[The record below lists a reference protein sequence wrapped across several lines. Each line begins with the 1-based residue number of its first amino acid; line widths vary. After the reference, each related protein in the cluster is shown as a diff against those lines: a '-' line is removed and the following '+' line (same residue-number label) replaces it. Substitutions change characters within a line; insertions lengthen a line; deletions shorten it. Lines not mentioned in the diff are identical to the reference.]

1 MSVPRPKGERAE
13 WGLPRPAPFGVLRG
27 GRERNLHS
35 QILLLRKVAR
45 VHRILTPGEMLPI
58 RMQAMA
64 TRTRPEPVETLLN
77 RELSHLEF
85 HARVLELATDETL
98 PLLERVNYCAFFSSN
113 VDEFFQVRVAGL
125 LGQAEAGVTVRSA
138 DGLTPQQALARIR
151 QRVLELSATQS
162 RLWKRELRPALAVEG
177 ITVGGIEDVS
187 EKGLAELERRFH
199 REIYPVL
206 TPLAVGPG
214 QPFPYISGLSL
225 SLAIFAEHP
234 ETGEERFARVKIP
247 EGLPR
252 FFELGGRGLYV
263 PLEQIIAHFLPSLF
277 PGVDILERA
286 VFRVTRDADFEV
298 SDDADDLLEAVE
310 SQLRRRRFGDVVR
323 VEVSS
328 SASSEMVARLQSG
341 LGADETQIYRVESL
355 LDLSE
360 LKELLAVDRPEL
372 KFEPWI
378 PVIPPRLATAQS
390 DFPKIFSEVRRGDV
404 LVHQPYGSF
413 IASFEVFAQ
422 AAVRD
427 PDVIAMK
434 TAVYRTSDDS
444 VLVGSLIQCAEEG
457 KQSVCLVELKARF
470 DELRN
475 IEWSRELEQ
484 AGVHVAYGFPDLK
497 IHAKM
502 TLIVRREGDGL
513 RRYAHIGTGNY
524 HAATARLYEDLGV
537 FTADEDITADV
548 ADLFNYI
555 TGFGQPQKFRKL
567 LVAPFTLRSGLV
579 DEIRIVAAAASEG
592 RHARIR
598 LKLNHLVDPKIVSEL
613 YTASRAGAQIDIV
626 ARSTCALRPGVE
638 GLSENIRVRSIVGRF
653 LEHSRIYSFE
663 AGERVATYIGSPD
676 LMQRNLD
683 HRVEVLMPVENARV
697 RQEIH
702 AVLDSALEDDTNA
715 WSLGADG
722 EWTRVEPRKS
732 KRHAHHETM
741 MRRSLKRAR
750 RGARERRAG

>member
-1 MSVPRPKGERAE
+1 M
-13 WGLPRPAPFGVLRG
+13 
-27 GRERNLHS
+27 
-35 QILLLRKVAR
+35 
-45 VHRILTPGEMLPI
+45 
-58 RMQAMA
+58 
-64 TRTRPEPVETLLN
+64 
-77 RELSHLEF
+77 
-85 HARVLELATDETL
+85 
-98 PLLERVNYCAFFSSN
+98 
-113 VDEFFQVRVAGL
+113 
-125 LGQAEAGVTVRSA
+125 RSA

-151 QRVLELSATQS
+151 QRVLDLSTLQS
-162 RLWKRELRPALAVEG
+162 KLWKRELRPALAAEG
-177 ITVGGIEDVS
+177 ITVGGIEDL
-187 EKGLAELERRFH
+187 EAKELDKLERRFH

-225 SLAIFAEHP
+225 SLAIFAEDP
-234 ETGEERFARVKIP
+234 EVGEERFARVKIP

-252 FFELGGRGLYV
+252 FFELGRGLFV

-277 PGVDILERA
+277 PGVEIVERA
-286 VFRVTRDADFEV
+286 VFRVTRDADLEV

-323 VEVSS
+323 VEVSA

-341 LGADETQIYRVESL
+341 LGADETQIYRVESP

-360 LKELLAVDRPEL
+360 LMELARIERPDL
-372 KFEPWI
+372 HLEPWI
-378 PVIPPRLATAQS
+378 PAIPPRLAQAQS
-390 DFPKIFSEVRRGDV
+390 DLPRIFDEIRRGDV

-413 IASFEVFAQ
+413 RASFEVFAQ

-427 PDVIAMK
+427 PNVIAMK

-444 VLVGSLIQCAEEG
+444 VLVGSLIQCAEDG

-502 TLIVRREGDGL
+502 TLIVRREGGQL

-524 HAATARLYEDLGV
+524 HAATARLYEDLGI
-537 FTADEDITADV
+537 FTADEEITADV

-555 TGFGQPQKFRKL
+555 TGFGRPQKFRKL

-579 DEIRIVAAAASEG
+579 DEIRGVAAAAAAG
-592 RHARIR
+592 KHACIR
-598 LKLNHLVDPKIVSEL
+598 LKLNHLVDPKLVAEL
-613 YTASRAGAQIDIV
+613 YAASQAGARVDII

-638 GLSENIRVRSIVGRF
+638 GLSENIHVRSIVGRF
-653 LEHSRIYSFE
+653 LEHSRVYSFE
-663 AGERVATYIGSPD
+663 ADARIATYIGSPD

-683 HRVEVLMPVENARV
+683 HRIEVLVPIDNARV
-697 RQEIH
+697 RAEIN
-702 AVLDSALEDDTNA
+702 AILDSALADDVNA
-715 WSLGADG
+715 WTLDASG
-722 EWTRVEPRKS
+722 EWTRIAPAKPSKS
-732 KRHAHHETM
+732 HSHHETM
-741 MRRSLKRAR
+741 MQRSLKRAR
-750 RGARERRAG
+750 RGARDRRAD

>member
-1 MSVPRPKGERAE
+1 
-13 WGLPRPAPFGVLRG
+13 
-27 GRERNLHS
+27 
-35 QILLLRKVAR
+35 
-45 VHRILTPGEMLPI
+45 
-58 RMQAMA
+58 MA
-64 TRTRPEPVETLLN
+64 TKTRSEPLENLLN

-98 PLLERVNYCAFFSSN
+98 PLLERLKFCGRFSSN
-113 VDEFFQVRVAGL
+113 LDEFFQVRVAGL
-125 LGQAEAGVTVRSA
+125 LGQAEAGIMVRSA

-151 QRVLELSATQS
+151 ERVLGLSALQS
-162 RLWKRELRPALAVEG
+162 RLWKRELRPALAAEG
-177 ITVGGIEDVS
+177 ITVGGIEDLGQKELDKL
-187 EKGLAELERRFH
+187 EKRFY

-225 SLAIFAEHP
+225 SLAIFAEDP
-234 ETGEERFARVKIP
+234 ETGDERFARVKIP

-252 FFELGGRGLYV
+252 FFHLGGRGLYV
-263 PLEQIIAHFLPSLF
+263 PLEQIIAHFLPALF
-277 PGVDILERA
+277 PGVDIVERA

-298 SDDADDLLEAVE
+298 SDDAADLLEAVE
-310 SQLRRRRFGDVVR
+310 TQLRRRRFGDVVR

-328 SASSEMVARLQSG
+328 SASSEMVARLQGG
-341 LGADETQIYRVESL
+341 LEADETQIYRVESP

-360 LKELLAVDRPEL
+360 LLELAEIDRPEL
-372 KFEPWI
+372 KPEPWI
-378 PVIPPRLATAQS
+378 PVIPPRLASAQT
-390 DFPKIFSEVRRGDV
+390 DLPQIFDEIRRGDV

-413 IASFEVFAQ
+413 RASFEVFAQ

-427 PDVIAMK
+427 PNVIAMK

-444 VLVGSLIQCAEEG
+444 VLVGSLIQCAEDG

-502 TLIVRREGDGL
+502 TLIVRREGNAL

-524 HAATARLYEDLGV
+524 HAATARLYEDLGI
-537 FTADEDITADV
+537 FTADEEITADV

-555 TGFGQPQKFRKL
+555 TGFGRPQKFRKL

-579 DEIRIVAAAASEG
+579 DEIRGVAAAAG
-592 RHARIR
+592 RGKHARIR
-598 LKLNHLVDPKIVSEL
+598 LKLNHLVDPKIVDEL
-613 YTASRAGAQIDIV
+613 YEASRAGARVDVI

-638 GLSENIRVRSIVGRF
+638 GLSDNIHVRSIVGRF
-653 LEHSRIYSFE
+653 LEHSRVYSFE
-663 AGERVATYIGSPD
+663 ADERVATYIGSPD

-683 HRVEVLMPVENARV
+683 HRIEVLVPVENARV
-697 RQEIH
+697 RQEVH
-702 AVLDSALEDDTNA
+702 AVLDSALADNTNA
-715 WSLGADG
+715 WILSPAG
-722 EWTRVEPRKS
+722 EWERAIPAKPEKAHS
-732 KRHAHHETM
+732 HHEAM
-741 MRRSLKRAR
+741 MNRSLKRAR
-750 RGARERRAG
+750 RGARDRRGG

>member
-1 MSVPRPKGERAE
+1 
-13 WGLPRPAPFGVLRG
+13 
-27 GRERNLHS
+27 
-35 QILLLRKVAR
+35 
-45 VHRILTPGEMLPI
+45 
-58 RMQAMA
+58 MA
-64 TRTRPEPVETLLN
+64 TKVRTEHVENLLN

-98 PLLERVNYCAFFSSN
+98 PLLERVKFCGIFSSN
-113 VDEFFQVRVAGL
+113 LDEFFQVRVAGL
-125 LGQAEAGVTVRSA
+125 LGQAEAGILVRSA

-151 QRVLELSATQS
+151 ERVLELSALQS
-162 RLWKRELRPALAVEG
+162 RLWKRELRPGLAAEG
-177 ITVGGIEDVS
+177 ITVGGIEDLGQKEL
-187 EKGLAELERRFH
+187 EKLERRFY

-225 SLAIFAEHP
+225 SLAIFAEDP
-234 ETGEERFARVKIP
+234 EAGEERFARVKIP

-252 FFELGGRGLYV
+252 FFHLGGRGLYV
-263 PLEQIIAHFLPSLF
+263 PLEQIIAHFLPALF
-277 PGVDILERA
+277 PGVDIVERA

-298 SDDADDLLEAVE
+298 SDDAADLLEAVE
-310 SQLRRRRFGDVVR
+310 TQLRRRRFGDVVR

-328 SASSEMVARLQSG
+328 SASSEMVARLQGG
-341 LGADETQIYRVESL
+341 LEADETQIYRVESP

-360 LKELLAVDRPEL
+360 LLELADIDRPEL
-372 KFEPWI
+372 KYEPWI
-378 PVIPPRLATAQS
+378 PVIPARLASAQS
-390 DFPKIFSEVRRGDV
+390 DLPRIFDEIRRGDV
-404 LVHQPYGSF
+404 LVHQPYGSYR
-413 IASFEVFAQ
+413 ASFEVFAQ

-427 PDVIAMK
+427 PNVIAMK

-475 IEWSRELEQ
+475 IEWSRALEQ

-502 TLIVRREGDGL
+502 TLIVRREGDAL

-524 HAATARLYEDLGV
+524 HAATARLYEDLGI
-537 FTADEDITADV
+537 FTADEEITADV

-555 TGFGQPQKFRKL
+555 TGFGRPQKFRKL

-579 DEIRIVAAAASEG
+579 DEIRAVAAAAG
-592 RHARIR
+592 RGKHARIR
-598 LKLNHLVDPKIVSEL
+598 LKLNHLVDPKIVDEL
-613 YTASRAGAQIDIV
+613 YEASRAGARVDII
-626 ARSTCALRPGVE
+626 ARSTCALRPGVD
-638 GLSENIRVRSIVGRF
+638 GLSDNIHVRSVVGRF
-653 LEHSRIYSFE
+653 LEHSRVYSFE
-663 AGERVATYIGSPD
+663 ADERVATYIGSPD

-683 HRVEVLMPVENARV
+683 HRIEVLVPVENVRV

-702 AVLDSALEDDTNA
+702 AVLDSALADDTNA
-715 WSLGADG
+715 WILAPSG
-722 EWTRVEPRKS
+722 EWTRAVPAKAD
-732 KRHAHHETM
+732 KAHTHHADL

-750 RGARERRAG
+750 RSARDRRVG

>member
-1 MSVPRPKGERAE
+1 MSTKIRA
-13 WGLPRPAPFGVLRG
+13 
-27 GRERNLHS
+27 
-35 QILLLRKVAR
+35 
-45 VHRILTPGEMLPI
+45 
-58 RMQAMA
+58 
-64 TRTRPEPVETLLN
+64 EPVETLLN

-98 PLLERVNYCAFFSSN
+98 PLLERVKFCGIFSSN
-113 VDEFFQVRVAGL
+113 LDEFFQVRVAGL
-125 LGQAEAGVTVRSA
+125 LGQAEAGIPVRSA

-151 QRVLELSATQS
+151 ERVLELSALQS
-162 RLWKRELRPALAVEG
+162 RLWKRDLRPALAEQG
-177 ITVGGIEDVS
+177 LIVGGIEDLGS
-187 EKGLAELERRFH
+187 KDLEKLERRFH

-225 SLAIFAEHP
+225 SLAIFAEDP
-234 ETGEERFARVKIP
+234 ETGDERFARVKIP

-252 FFELGGRGLYV
+252 FFALGGRGLHV
-263 PLEQIIAHFLPSLF
+263 PLEQIIAHFLPALF
-277 PGVDILERA
+277 PGVDIVERA

-298 SDDADDLLEAVE
+298 SDDAADLLEAVE

-323 VEVSS
+323 IEVSS

-341 LGADETQIYRVESL
+341 LEADETQIYRVESP

-360 LKELLAVDRPEL
+360 LLELAEIDRPEL
-372 KFEPWI
+372 KHEPWI
-378 PVIPPRLATAQS
+378 PAIPARLASTQT
-390 DFPKIFSEVRRGDV
+390 DLPQIFDEIRRGDV

-413 IASFEVFAQ
+413 RASFEAFAQ

-427 PDVIAMK
+427 PNVIAMK

-444 VLVGSLIQCAEEG
+444 VLVGSLIQCAEDG

-475 IEWSRELEQ
+475 IEWSRALEQ

-502 TLIVRREGDGL
+502 TLIVRREGDAL

-524 HAATARLYEDLGV
+524 HAATARLYEDLGI
-537 FTADEDITADV
+537 FTADEEIAADV

-555 TGFGQPQKFRKL
+555 TGFGRPQKFRKL

-579 DEIRIVAAAASEG
+579 DEIRSVAAAASAG
-592 RHARIR
+592 KHARIR
-598 LKLNHLVDPKIVSEL
+598 LKLNHLVDPKIVDEL
-613 YTASRAGAQIDIV
+613 YEASRSGARVDII

-638 GLSENIRVRSIVGRF
+638 GLSENIHVRSIVGRF
-653 LEHSRIYSFE
+653 LEHSRVYSFE
-663 AGERVATYIGSPD
+663 ADERVATYIGSPD

-683 HRVEVLMPVENARV
+683 HRIEVLVPVENARV
-697 RQEIH
+697 RQEVHGI
-702 AVLDSALEDDTNA
+702 LDSALADDTNA
-715 WSLGADG
+715 WILLPSG
-722 EWTRVEPRKS
+722 EWVRAVPPKPEKAYS
-732 KRHAHHETM
+732 HHEAM

-750 RGARERRAG
+750 RGARDRRAG

>member
-1 MSVPRPKGERAE
+1 MK
-13 WGLPRPAPFGVLRG
+13 
-27 GRERNLHS
+27 
-35 QILLLRKVAR
+35 
-45 VHRILTPGEMLPI
+45 HRHRSKADRRLLTPSTALPI
-58 RMQAMA
+58 HNAAMA
-64 TRTRPEPVETLLN
+64 IRVGTEPTESTLLN

-85 HARVLELATDETL
+85 HARVLELATDESL
-98 PLLERVNYCAFFSSN
+98 PLLERVKFCAIFSSN
-113 VDEFFQVRVAGL
+113 LDEFFQVRVAGL
-125 LGQAEAGVTVRSA
+125 LGQAESGLAMRSA

-151 QRVLELSATQS
+151 QRVLELSALQS
-162 RLWKRELRPALAVEG
+162 KLWKRELKPALAAAG
-177 ITVGGIEDVS
+177 ITVGGIEDLGAK
-187 EKGLAELERRFH
+187 ELDKLERRFH

-225 SLAIFAEHP
+225 SLAIFAEDP
-234 ETGEERFARVKIP
+234 DDGEERFARVKIP

-252 FFELGGRGLYV
+252 LFEVGRGLYV

-277 PGVDILERA
+277 PGVNIVERA

-341 LGADETQIYRVESL
+341 LGADETQIYRVESP

-360 LKELLAVDRPEL
+360 LMELANIERPDL
-372 KFEPWI
+372 LLEPWI
-378 PVIPPRLATAQS
+378 PAIPPRLAQAQS
-390 DFPKIFSEVRRGDV
+390 DLPQIFDEIRRGDV

-413 IASFEVFAQ
+413 RASFETFSQ

-427 PDVIAMK
+427 PNVIAMK

-444 VLVGSLIQCAEEG
+444 VLVGSLIQCAEDG

-475 IEWSRELEQ
+475 IEWSRALEQ

-502 TLIVRREGDGL
+502 TLIVRREGDSL

-555 TGFGQPQKFRKL
+555 TGFGRPQKFRKL

-579 DEIRIVAAAASEG
+579 DEIRGVATAAAAG
-592 RHARIR
+592 KHARIR
-598 LKLNHLVDPKIVSEL
+598 LKLNHLVDPKIVEEL
-613 YTASRAGAQIDIV
+613 YAASQAGARVDII

-638 GLSENIRVRSIVGRF
+638 GLSENIHVRSLVGRF
-653 LEHSRIYSFE
+653 LEHSRVYSFE
-663 AGERVATYIGSPD
+663 ADERVATYLGSPD

-683 HRVEVLMPVENARV
+683 HRIEVLMPIDNARV
-697 RQEIH
+697 RAEINGI
-702 AVLDSALEDDTNA
+702 LDSALADDVNA
-715 WSLGADG
+715 WVLSPAG
-722 EWTRVEPRKS
+722 EWERLVPAKAGKGHS
-732 KRHAHHETM
+732 HHETM

-750 RGARERRAG
+750 RGARDRRAG

>member
-1 MSVPRPKGERAE
+1 
-13 WGLPRPAPFGVLRG
+13 
-27 GRERNLHS
+27 
-35 QILLLRKVAR
+35 
-45 VHRILTPGEMLPI
+45 
-58 RMQAMA
+58 MA
-64 TRTRPEPVETLLN
+64 THVRTDPVESTLLN

-85 HARVLELATDETL
+85 HARVLELATDESL
-98 PLLERVNYCAFFSSN
+98 PLLERVNFCSIFSSN
-113 VDEFFQVRVAGL
+113 LDEFFQVRVAGL
-125 LGQAEAGVTVRSA
+125 LGQAEAGIAVRSA

-151 QRVLELSATQS
+151 ERVLELTTLQS
-162 RLWKRELRPALAVEG
+162 RLWRRELAPALAAEG
-177 ITVGGIEDVS
+177 IVVGGIEDLGAK
-187 EKGLAELERRFH
+187 ELDKLERRFS

-225 SLAIFAEHP
+225 SLAIFAEDP
-234 ETGEERFARVKIP
+234 EVGEERFARVKIP

-252 FFELGGRGLYV
+252 LFEVGGRGV
-263 PLEQIIAHFLPSLF
+263 FIPLEQVIAHFLPALF
-277 PGVDILERA
+277 PGVTIVERA

-323 VEVSS
+323 LEVSS
-328 SASSEMVARLQSG
+328 SASSEMVARLQGG
-341 LGADETQIYRVESL
+341 LGADETQVYRVEGL

-360 LKELLAVDRPEL
+360 LRELMAIERPDL
-372 KFEPWI
+372 KPEPWI
-378 PVIPPRLATAQS
+378 PAIPPRLAQAQS
-390 DFPKIFSEVRRGDV
+390 DLPQIFDEIRKGDV

-413 IASFEVFAQ
+413 RASFEVFAQ

-427 PDVIAMK
+427 PNVIAMK

-444 VLVGSLIQCAEEG
+444 VLVGSLIQCAEDG

-475 IEWSRELEQ
+475 IEWSRALEQ

-502 TLIVRREGDGL
+502 TLIVRREGDLL

-524 HAATARLYEDLGV
+524 HAATARLYEDLGI

-555 TGFGQPQKFRKL
+555 TGFGRPQTFRKL

-579 DEIRIVAAAASEG
+579 DEIRRVAASAADG
-592 RHARIR
+592 KHARIR
-598 LKLNHLVDPKIVSEL
+598 LKLNHLVDPKIVEEL
-613 YTASRAGAQIDIV
+613 YAASQAGAKVDIV

-638 GLSENIRVRSIVGRF
+638 GLSENIHVRSIVGRF
-653 LEHSRIYSFE
+653 LEHSRVYSFE
-663 AGERVATYIGSPD
+663 ADERVATYIGSPD

-683 HRVEVLMPVENARV
+683 HRIEVLVPVENARV
-697 RQEIH
+697 RAEIN
-702 AVLDSALEDDTNA
+702 AILDSALADDVNA
-715 WSLGADG
+715 WTLSPSG
-722 EWTRVEPRKS
+722 EWERVVPAKPAKPYS
-732 KRHAHHETM
+732 HHETM

-750 RGARERRAG
+750 RGTRERRAG

>member
-1 MSVPRPKGERAE
+1 
-13 WGLPRPAPFGVLRG
+13 
-27 GRERNLHS
+27 
-35 QILLLRKVAR
+35 
-45 VHRILTPGEMLPI
+45 
-58 RMQAMA
+58 MA
-64 TRTRPEPVETLLN
+64 TRVHTEPVETLLN

-85 HARVLELATDETL
+85 HARVLELSTDETL
-98 PLLERVNYCAFFSSN
+98 PLLERVNFCSIFSSN
-113 VDEFFQVRVAGL
+113 LDEFFQVRVAGL
-125 LGQAEAGVTVRSA
+125 LGQAESGLAVRSA
-138 DGLTPQQALARIR
+138 DGLTPQQTLARIR
-151 QRVLELSATQS
+151 ERVLELSALQS
-162 RLWKRELRPALAVEG
+162 RIWKRELRPALAAEG
-177 ITVGGIEDVS
+177 INVGGIEDLDDKELAKL
-187 EKGLAELERRFH
+187 EKRFY
-199 REIYPVL
+199 REIFPVL

-225 SLAIFAEHP
+225 SLAIFAEDP
-234 ETGEERFARVKIP
+234 EAGEARFARVKIP

-252 FFELGGRGLYV
+252 FFDLGGRGLYV

-277 PGVDILERA
+277 PGVSIIERA

-298 SDDADDLLEAVE
+298 SDDAADLLEAVE

-360 LKELLAVDRPEL
+360 LREIAALDRPEL
-372 KFEPWI
+372 SLEPWV
-378 PVIPPRLATAQS
+378 PAVPPRLATAQS
-390 DFPKIFSEVRRGDV
+390 DFPRIFDEIRRGDV

-413 IASFEVFAQ
+413 RGSFEVFAQ

-427 PDVIAMK
+427 PNVIAMK

-444 VLVGSLIQCAEEG
+444 VLVGSLIKCAEEG

-502 TLIVRREGDGL
+502 TLIVRREGDEL

-524 HAATARLYEDLGV
+524 HAATARLYEDLGI
-537 FTADEDITADV
+537 FTADEEIAADV

-555 TGFGQPQKFRKL
+555 TGFGRPQKFRKL
-567 LVAPFTLRSGLV
+567 LVAPFTLRTGLE
-579 DEIRIVAAAASEG
+579 DEIRRVAAAAADG
-592 RHARIR
+592 KHARIR
-598 LKLNHLVDPKIVSEL
+598 LKLNHLVDPKIVAEL
-613 YTASRAGAQIDIV
+613 YAASQAGATVDII

-638 GLSENIRVRSIVGRF
+638 GVSENIHVRSIVGRF
-653 LEHSRIYSFE
+653 LEHSRVYSFE
-663 AGERVATYIGSPD
+663 ADDRVATYIGSPD

-683 HRVEVLMPVENARV
+683 HRIEVLAPVESARV

-715 WSLGADG
+715 WSLGPDG
-722 EWTRVEPRKS
+722 EWTRVVPDKPS
-732 KRHAHHETM
+732 KAHSHHATM
-741 MRRSLKRAR
+741 MRRAQKRAQ
-750 RGARERRAG
+750 RGSRQRRA

>member
-1 MSVPRPKGERAE
+1 
-13 WGLPRPAPFGVLRG
+13 
-27 GRERNLHS
+27 
-35 QILLLRKVAR
+35 
-45 VHRILTPGEMLPI
+45 
-58 RMQAMA
+58 MA
-64 TRTRPEPVETLLN
+64 TRVRTEPAETLLN

-85 HARVLELATDETL
+85 HARVLELAADENL
-98 PLLERVNYCAFFSSN
+98 PLLERVNFCAIFSSN
-113 VDEFFQVRVAGL
+113 LDEFFQVRVAGL
-125 LGQAEAGVTVRSA
+125 LGQAESGLVMRSA

-151 QRVLELSATQS
+151 ERVLELSALQA
-162 RLWKRELRPALAVEG
+162 RIWKRELRPALATEG
-177 ITVGGIEDVS
+177 VMIGGIEDLDAKELTRL
-187 EKGLAELERRFH
+187 EKRFY

-225 SLAIFAEHP
+225 SLAIFAEDP
-234 ETGEERFARVKIP
+234 DAGEERFARVKIP

-252 FFELGGRGLYV
+252 FFDLGKRGLYV
-263 PLEQIIAHFLPSLF
+263 PLEQIIAHFLPALF
-277 PGVDILERA
+277 PGVTIVERA

-298 SDDADDLLEAVE
+298 SDDAADLLEAVE

-328 SASSEMVARLQSG
+328 SASSEMVGRLQSG

-360 LKELLAVDRPEL
+360 LRELAAAIDRPQL
-372 KFEPWI
+372 TYEPWI
-378 PVIPPRLATAQS
+378 PVIPPRLATAQTNVAR
-390 DFPKIFSEVRRGDV
+390 IFDEIRRGDV

-413 IASFEVFAQ
+413 RASFEVFAQ

-427 PDVIAMK
+427 PQVIAMK

-502 TLIVRREGDGL
+502 TLIVRREGDEL

-524 HAATARLYEDLGV
+524 HAATARLYEDLGI
-537 FTADEDITADV
+537 FTADEEIAADV

-555 TGFGQPQKFRKL
+555 TGFGRPQKFRKL
-567 LVAPFTLRSGLV
+567 LVAPFTLRSGLE
-579 DEIRIVAAAASEG
+579 DEIRRVAAAASEG

-598 LKLNHLVDPKIVSEL
+598 LKLNHLVDPQLVDEL
-613 YTASRAGAQIDIV
+613 YAASRAGATVDII

-638 GLSENIRVRSIVGRF
+638 GLSENIHVRSIVGRF

-663 AGERVATYIGSPD
+663 ADDRVATYVGSAD

-683 HRVEVLMPVENARV
+683 HRIEVLTPVENARV

-702 AVLDSALEDDTNA
+702 AILDSALEDDTNA
-715 WSLGADG
+715 WTLGPDG
-722 EWTRVEPRKS
+722 EWTRVAPAKS
-732 KRHAHHETM
+732 SKAHSHHATM
-741 MRRSLKRAR
+741 MRRALKRAR
-750 RGARERRAG
+750 RTREQRAS

>member
-1 MSVPRPKGERAE
+1 
-13 WGLPRPAPFGVLRG
+13 
-27 GRERNLHS
+27 
-35 QILLLRKVAR
+35 
-45 VHRILTPGEMLPI
+45 
-58 RMQAMA
+58 MA
-64 TRTRPEPVETLLN
+64 TRVRTEPAENLLN

-85 HARVLELATDETL
+85 HARVLELAADETL
-98 PLLERVNYCAFFSSN
+98 PLLERVNFCWIFSSN
-113 VDEFFQVRVAGL
+113 LDEFFQVRVAGL
-125 LGQAEAGVTVRSA
+125 LGQAEAGIAVRSA

-151 QRVLELSATQS
+151 ERVLELLVFQS
-162 RLWKRELRPALAVEG
+162 RLWKRELRPALASEG
-177 ITVGGIEDVS
+177 ITVGGIEDLGAK
-187 EKGLAELERRFH
+187 ELAQLERRFH
-199 REIYPVL
+199 REIFPVL

-225 SLAIFAEHP
+225 SLAIFAEDP
-234 ETGEERFARVKIP
+234 EVGEERFARVKIP

-252 FFELGGRGLYV
+252 FFDLGGRGLYV

-277 PGVDILERA
+277 PGVNIVERA

-323 VEVSS
+323 IEVSS

-341 LGADETQIYRVESL
+341 LGADETQIYRVESP

-360 LKELLAVDRPEL
+360 LRELAAIDRPEL
-372 KFEPWI
+372 KFEPWV
-378 PVIPPRLATAQS
+378 PVIPPRLAAAQS
-390 DFPKIFSEVRRGDV
+390 DLPRIFDEIGRGDV

-413 IASFEVFAQ
+413 RGSFEIFAQ

-427 PDVIAMK
+427 PNVIAMK

-475 IEWSRELEQ
+475 IEWSRALEQ

-502 TLIVRREGDGL
+502 TLIVRREGDTL

-524 HAATARLYEDLGV
+524 HAATARLYEDLGI
-537 FTADEDITADV
+537 FTADEAIAADV

-555 TGFGQPQKFRKL
+555 TGFGRPQKFRKL

-579 DEIRIVAAAASEG
+579 DEIRAVTVAASEG
-592 RHARIR
+592 KHARIR
-598 LKLNHLVDPKIVSEL
+598 LKLNHLVDPKIVDDL
-613 YTASRAGAQIDIV
+613 YAASRAGATVDII

-638 GLSENIRVRSIVGRF
+638 GLSENIHVRSIVGRF
-653 LEHSRIYSFE
+653 LEHSRVYSFE

-683 HRVEVLMPVENARV
+683 HRVEVLVPVENARV
-697 RQEIH
+697 RQEVH
-702 AVLDSALEDDTNA
+702 AILDSALEDDTNA
-715 WSLGADG
+715 WALGPDG
-722 EWTRVEPRKS
+722 EWTRVVPTKRS
-732 KRHAHHETM
+732 KPHSHHATM
-741 MRRSLKRAR
+741 MRRALKRAS
-750 RGARERRAG
+750 RGARERRST

>member
-1 MSVPRPKGERAE
+1 
-13 WGLPRPAPFGVLRG
+13 
-27 GRERNLHS
+27 
-35 QILLLRKVAR
+35 
-45 VHRILTPGEMLPI
+45 
-58 RMQAMA
+58 MA
-64 TRTRPEPVETLLN
+64 TRVRTEPMETLLN

-85 HARVLELATDETL
+85 HARVLELATEESL
-98 PLLERVNYCAFFSSN
+98 PLLERVKFCAIFSSN
-113 VDEFFQVRVAGL
+113 LDEFFQVRVAGL
-125 LGQAEAGVTVRSA
+125 LGQAEAGLTVRSA

-151 QRVLELSATQS
+151 ERVLELLITQS
-162 RLWKRELRPALAVEG
+162 RLWKRDLRPALAAEG
-177 ITVGGIEDVS
+177 ITVGGIEDLG
-187 EKGLAELERRFH
+187 EKELSQLEKRFQ

-225 SLAIFAEHP
+225 SLAIFAEDP
-234 ETGEERFARVKIP
+234 ETNEERFARVKIP

-263 PLEQIIAHFLPSLF
+263 PLEQIIAHFLPTLF
-277 PGVDILERA
+277 PGVTIVERA

-341 LGADETQIYRVESL
+341 LGADETQIYRVESP

-360 LKELLAVDRPEL
+360 LLELASLDRPEIQA
-372 KFEPWI
+372 EPWI
-378 PVIPPRLATAQS
+378 PVIPPRLGPAQT
-390 DFPKIFSEVRRGDV
+390 DLPAVFDEIRRGDI

-427 PDVIAMK
+427 ANVIAMK

-444 VLVGSLIQCAEEG
+444 VLVGSLIQCAEDG

-475 IEWSRELEQ
+475 IEWSRALEQ
-484 AGVHVAYGFPDLK
+484 AGVHVVHGFPDLK

-502 TLIVRREGDGL
+502 TLIVRREGDAL

-524 HAATARLYEDLGV
+524 HAATARLYEDLGI
-537 FTADEDITADV
+537 FTADEEITADV

-555 TGFGQPQKFRKL
+555 TGFGRPQKFRKL

-579 DEIRIVAAAASEG
+579 EEIRRVASAAADG
-592 RHARIR
+592 KHARIR
-598 LKLNHLVDPKIVSEL
+598 LKLNHLVDPKIVEEL
-613 YTASRAGAQIDIV
+613 YAASRAGARVDII

-638 GLSENIRVRSIVGRF
+638 GLSENIYVRSIVGRF

-663 AGERVATYIGSPD
+663 ADDRIATYIGSPD

-683 HRVEVLMPVENARV
+683 HRIEVLAPVENARA
-697 RQEIH
+697 RQEVH
-702 AVLDSALEDDTNA
+702 AILDSAFEDDTNA
-715 WSLGADG
+715 WVLGSDG
-722 EWTRVEPRKS
+722 EWTRIVPAKPAKPHS
-732 KRHAHHETM
+732 HHETM

-750 RGARERRAG
+750 RGARERRSA

>member
-1 MSVPRPKGERAE
+1 
-13 WGLPRPAPFGVLRG
+13 
-27 GRERNLHS
+27 
-35 QILLLRKVAR
+35 
-45 VHRILTPGEMLPI
+45 
-58 RMQAMA
+58 MA
-64 TRTRPEPVETLLN
+64 TRVRTEPMETLLN

-85 HARVLELATDETL
+85 HARVLELATQESL
-98 PLLERVNYCAFFSSN
+98 PLLERVKFCAIFSSN
-113 VDEFFQVRVAGL
+113 LDEFFQVRVAGL
-125 LGQAEAGVTVRSA
+125 LGQAEAGLTVRSA

-151 QRVLELSATQS
+151 ERVLELLITQS
-162 RLWKRELRPALAVEG
+162 RLWKRDLRPALAAEG
-177 ITVGGIEDVS
+177 ITVGGIEDLG
-187 EKGLAELERRFH
+187 EKELSQLEKRFQ

-225 SLAIFAEHP
+225 SLAIFAEDP
-234 ETGEERFARVKIP
+234 ETNEERFARVKIP

-252 FFELGGRGLYV
+252 FFEVGGRGLYV
-263 PLEQIIAHFLPSLF
+263 PLEQIIAHFLPTLF
-277 PGVDILERA
+277 PGVTIVERA

-323 VEVSS
+323 VEVSA

-341 LGADETQIYRVESL
+341 LGADETQIYRVESP

-360 LKELLAVDRPEL
+360 LLELASLDRPEL
-372 KFEPWI
+372 QAEPWI
-378 PVIPPRLATAQS
+378 PVIPPRLGPAQT
-390 DFPKIFSEVRRGDV
+390 DLPAVFDEIRRGDI

-427 PDVIAMK
+427 PNVIAMK

-475 IEWSRELEQ
+475 IEWSRALEQ
-484 AGVHVAYGFPDLK
+484 AGVHVVHGFPDLK

-502 TLIVRREGDGL
+502 TLIVRREGDAL

-524 HAATARLYEDLGV
+524 HAATARLYEDIGI
-537 FTADEDITADV
+537 FTGDEEITADV

-555 TGFGQPQKFRKL
+555 TGFGRPQKFRKL

-579 DEIRIVAAAASEG
+579 EEIRRVASAAADG
-592 RHARIR
+592 KHARIR
-598 LKLNHLVDPKIVSEL
+598 LKLNHLVDPKIVEEL
-613 YTASRAGAQIDIV
+613 YAASRAGARVDII

-638 GLSENIRVRSIVGRF
+638 GLSENIYVRSIVGRF

-663 AGERVATYIGSPD
+663 ADDRIATYIGSPD

-683 HRVEVLMPVENARV
+683 HRIEVLAPVENARA
-697 RQEIH
+697 RQEVH
-702 AVLDSALEDDTNA
+702 AILDSAFEDDTNA
-715 WSLGADG
+715 WVLGSDG
-722 EWTRVEPRKS
+722 EWTRIVPAKPAKPHS
-732 KRHAHHETM
+732 HHETM

-750 RGARERRAG
+750 RGARERRSA